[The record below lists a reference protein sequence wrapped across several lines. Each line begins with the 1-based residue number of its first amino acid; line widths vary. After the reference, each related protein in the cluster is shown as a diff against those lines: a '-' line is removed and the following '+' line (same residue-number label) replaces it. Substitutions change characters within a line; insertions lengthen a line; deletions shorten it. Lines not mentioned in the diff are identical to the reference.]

1 MSNNQNEK
9 INTAPLTDWEAIDAL
24 EREELKIPKRK
35 KGGMKL
41 KLFAISLY
49 KLFTV
54 SFGFIRA
61 HWHLGYSAVFK
72 YENIFGR
79 GYGGV
84 SCG

>member
-41 KLFAISLY
+41 KRAIGN
-49 KLFTV
+49 TV
-54 SFGFIRA
+54 GQ
-61 HWHLGYSAVFK
+61 
-72 YENIFGR
+72 IFLTALSILWI
-79 GYGGV
+79 V
-84 SCG
+84 PLI